1 MNEML
6 EEAYKVMFTEYGD
19 VVTPKEVAK
28 MLGIGMKSTYALLQ
42 NGAIP
47 KIPCGRAIKVAKLS
61 VIKYV
66 LQSAQY
72 IA

>member
-28 MLGIGMKSTYALLQ
+28 MLGIGLKSTYALLQ

-47 KIPCGRAIKVAKLS
+47 KIPCGRAIKVAKLR

-66 LQSAQY
+66 LQSAQ
-72 IA
+72 